1 MNVSLLQANLE
12 KLGYTVSVFERKEDA
27 TDYLSSSIN
36 GKTVGFGGSITLSQM
51 NLYENLAAKNSVFW
65 HLKMKD
71 GQNVM
76 QVRKD
81 ASNAQIYIT
90 SVNAISLNGEIVNI
104 DNTGNRVAAA
114 TFGCDKVY
122 FVIGK
127 NKIAPNLEQAIVRA
141 RNVASPLN
149 AKRLGLKTPC
159 ALNADKCYDCN
170 SPQRICR
177 NLSVFW
183 KKPTGSEYEVILIK
197 ENLGF

>member
-27 TDYLSSSIN
+27 TDYLSSSIS
-36 GKTVGFGGSITLSQM
+36 GKTVGFGGSVTLSQM
-51 NLYENLAAKNSVFW
+51 NLYENLEAKNNVFW
-65 HLKMKD
+65 HLKMKH

>member
-27 TDYLSSSIN
+27 TDYLSSSIS
-36 GKTVGFGGSITLSQM
+36 GKTVGFGGSVTLSQM

-90 SVNAISLNGEIVNI
+90 SANAISLNGEIVNI

>member
-27 TDYLSSSIN
+27 TDYLSSSIS
-36 GKTVGFGGSITLSQM
+36 GKTVGFGGSVTLSQM

>member
-27 TDYLSSSIN
+27 TDYLSSSIS
-36 GKTVGFGGSITLSQM
+36 GKTVGFGGSVTLSQM

-127 NKIAPNLEQAIVRA
+127 NKIAPNLEQAILRA

>member
-12 KLGYTVSVFERKEDA
+12 KLGYIVSVFERKEDA
-27 TDYLSSSIN
+27 TDYLSSSIS
-36 GKTVGFGGSITLSQM
+36 GKTVGFGGSVTLSQM

-183 KKPTGSEYEVILIK
+183 KKPTGSEYEGILIK

>member
-27 TDYLSSSIN
+27 TDYLSSSIS
-36 GKTVGFGGSITLSQM
+36 GKTVGFGGSVTLSQM
-51 NLYENLAAKNSVFW
+51 NLYENLEAKNSVFW